1 MPEADHTVI
10 LLMGQS
16 VYFLEAV
23 CVSNKTEDNPSIKY
37 AFVGDKN
44 ILPGLPVDDLWKLP
58 EFLVSLVQIE
68 ELLDIADK
76 AIHPSHYV
84 NSVGRCMTES

>member
-1 MPEADHTVI
+1 MPLPEADHTVI

-68 ELLDIADK
+68 ELLDMWTCQL
-76 AIHPSHYV
+76 YV
-84 NSVGRCMTES
+84 SICRPA